1 MMLCAEPSGL
11 CVHIYVLTDW
21 ISWSKYCFELGE
33 NLWCTYCSHRYG
45 FMLFFE
51 IHFSSIVRLQTHQSS
66 FWEMEVTEKAYAG
79 SCC

>member
-1 MMLCAEPSGL
+1 MFSLTGYL
-11 CVHIYVLTDW
+11 GVNIVLNLVKIYGALIAVTGMA
-21 ISWSKYCFELGE
+21 SY
-33 NLWCTYCSHRYG
+33 Y
-45 FMLFFE
+45 FFE